1 MCERSGNFIQTGEG
15 IKLIFKLIKKK
26 KIFLDYSLNLL
37 QSNRKL
43 ILMENRNGK
52 GVLAY
57 ANVVKVAV
65 PTVPTLM
72 SKIIMYHCGPE
83 AL

>member
-1 MCERSGNFIQTGEG
+1 M
-15 IKLIFKLIKKK
+15 
-26 KIFLDYSLNLL
+26 L